1 MDYMELGATEGYERL
16 IRELQRVESY
26 LPNTYEFLLPM
37 DLCATLKE
45 YLEKTGGGKHE

>member
-1 MDYMELGATEGYERL
+1 MYKRQVGGYERL

-45 YLEKTGGGKHE
+45 YIEKNGGNGHE